1 MVLNNYYCDNTIKSV
16 SFPGMISKR
25 YVKDA
30 VTSQNASHNELVIL
44 FIVDSFSVNILHND
58 KVQVSTIKPNFIKRK
73 IWFCSFSVIVSLDK
87 SDCYELQ
94 CTYIIICTYMCI
106 ICTYYMYYSTYIC
119 IYICIILCK

>member
-30 VTSQNASHNELVIL
+30 VTSQNISHNESVIL
-44 FIVDSFSVNILHND
+44 FIVDTFSVNILHND

-73 IWFCSFSVIVSLDK
+73 ILVLFLLSNCVTRQK
-87 SDCYELQ
+87 
-94 CTYIIICTYMCI
+94 
-106 ICTYYMYYSTYIC
+106 
-119 IYICIILCK
+119 